1 MIVKKVVN
9 QRNSKKKQKKISFF
23 DENLTV
29 GSLKRKG
36 LKDFVPEGLNK
47 IEKKVKVTTN
57 KWNGILFFFI
67 KTKNKF
73 SLL

>member
-1 MIVKKVVN
+1 M
-9 QRNSKKKQKKISFF
+9 
-23 DENLTV
+23 TV

-57 KWNGILFFFI
+57 KWNGKPYSKKYYEILEVR
-67 KTKNKF
+67 KKLPAWEAKE
-73 SLL
+73 